1 MRAVFFY
8 MRAESLNWERMTK
21 KWFLQDAEPISIIVD
36 MLFAQREDV
45 AIQFCFNLAPSTISV
60 SVRMRSNNIPHSQPA
75 ARLNLDSPD
84 RKYKSM
90 NKNEKRSRRILVE
103 FT

>member
-1 MRAVFFY
+1 MGKDDK
-8 MRAESLNWERMTK
+8 K
-21 KWFLQDAEPISIIVD
+21 KWFLQDAEPISITVG

-60 SVRMRSNNIPHSQPA
+60 SVSRRSNNIPHSQPA

-84 RKYKSM
+84 QKYKSM